1 MSYQVVIDS
10 HLNLLLILL
19 YYLSFTTLHL
29 VGMKNF
35 VNKIMTFDL
44 LIIHIHDFFNFYS
57 MFLFL
62 WRANLLFQ
70 VVHWFKRLCIRLV
83 PLFLF
88 LFFFFFFNYY
98 YFFIWKTISKIH
110 SNKTKI
116 MGDLSFYFQTE
127 VLFFWL
133 LLLLFFF
140 FFWLRT

>member
-1 MSYQVVIDS
+1 MKEEFNSYSPICSKSCETITIYIKVDVPRTEYTTQLNLCSYIILSQQISQLLSYQVVIDS
-10 HLNLLLILL
+10 HLNLLSILL

-29 VGMKNF
+29 VGMKNV
-35 VNKIMTFDL
+35 VNKILTFDL

-88 LFFFFFFNYY
+88 FFFFFF
-98 YFFIWKTISKIH
+98 
-110 SNKTKI
+110 
-116 MGDLSFYFQTE
+116 
-127 VLFFWL
+127 
-133 LLLLFFF
+133 
-140 FFWLRT
+140 